1 MLISPEK
8 LPLFIL
14 ASLGILL
21 IPGPSVIY
29 IVTRSIS
36 QGRAAGIASVLG
48 INLAALTYAVA
59 AALGLTAILLAS
71 ALAFSVVKW
80 AGALYLIYMGIRA
93 FLSKSQLE
101 TVQLRKDSLPRVF
114 AQGYMV
120 NLLNPKMAFFT
131 FAFLPQFVDPSRG
144 HVALQ
149 ILALGG
155 LFALLAILSDG
166 SYALLASSLGWWL
179 GRNPRFIR
187 RQKYVT
193 GSIYIGLGV
202 TSAFTGSHPK

>member
-29 IVTRSIS
+29 IVTRSLS
-36 QGRAAGIASVLG
+36 QGRAAGLASVLG

-80 AGALYLIYMGIRA
+80 AGAAYLIYLGIRA
-93 FLSKSQLE
+93 FLSKGPLE
-101 TVQLRKDSLPRVF
+101 TLQLRKDSLPRIF

-120 NLLNPKMAFFT
+120 NLLNPKMALFT
-131 FAFLPQFVDPSRG
+131 LAFLPQFVDPAHG
-144 HVALQ
+144 QVAVQ
-149 ILALGG
+149 FLALGG
-155 LFALLAILSDG
+155 LFALMAIFSDG
-166 SYALLASSLGWWL
+166 GYALLASGL
-179 GRNPRFIR
+179 GRWLRHNPGFLR
-187 RQKYVT
+187 RQKYLT
-193 GSIYIGLGV
+193 GSIYIGLGLS
-202 TSAFTGSHPK
+202 SALTGSHK

>member
-29 IVTRSIS
+29 IVTRSLS
-36 QGRAAGIASVLG
+36 QGRAAGLASVLG
-48 INLAALTYAVA
+48 INLAALTYAAA

-80 AGALYLIYMGIRA
+80 AGAAYLIYLGIRA
-93 FLSKSQLE
+93 LLSKSPLE
-101 TVQLRKDSLPRVF
+101 TLQLPKDSLPRVF

-120 NLLNPKMAFFT
+120 NLLNPKMALFT
-131 FAFLPQFVDPSRG
+131 FAFLPQFVDPAHG
-144 HVALQ
+144 QVAVQ
-149 ILALGG
+149 FLALGG
-155 LFALLAILSDG
+155 LFALMAIFSDG
-166 SYALLASSLGWWL
+166 GYALLASGPGRWL
-179 GRNPRFIR
+179 RHNPGFLR
-187 RQKYVT
+187 RQKYLT
-193 GSIYIGLGV
+193 GSIYIGLGLS
-202 TSAFTGSHPK
+202 SALTGSHK